1 MMLFL
6 LLFAI
11 VVLGL
16 CCLPAFRTGL
26 KARRIHVGLVVFACL
41 LLFIFSLSALSD
53 SHSDQALHK
62 PSQTTVRK
70 KADQSDKAFSSTVSS
85 SSQASKQAS
94 SKTFSSAS
102 STVSAVKD
110 ENHDFQ
116 GFVQKPLSF
125 RHQKQLQLASLDAL
139 GRARNSHI
147 QLRNSDEP
155 AVKREPYLN
164 YDPAGWHNYRF
175 FYRSHDGQTKMA
187 WLMNRGHLVGYQFS
201 GLNDEGRNLVAE
213 TAWLNTGNYVGT
225 DVENTDSMLFY
236 EEGLDNWLSLHPD
249 YYLDYQV
256 TPLYQGNELVPR
268 QVRLAYVGIDN
279 QGRTL
284 PITLDAAKE
293 QEGNGDARLVYLNNQ
308 SPNAKL
314 DYQSGRAVNTVAN
327 GHSQAA
333 VISSSK
339 PVANP
344 NTSTDPHQRIVYVT
358 GNGKSSVY
366 WYSEDAMPSN
376 TNKSR
381 VIQMTEQQALDQH
394 KWHSK
399 TEP

>member
-1 MMLFL
+1 MLFL

-16 CCLPAFRTGL
+16 CCLPAFRAGL
-26 KARRIHVGLVVFACL
+26 KARRIHVGLVVFASLIL
-41 LLFIFSLSALSD
+41 LAFSFSAFSGG
-53 SHSDQALHK
+53 H
-62 PSQTTVRK
+62 
-70 KADQSDKAFSSTVSS
+70 SDKAVHRHAQTAFRQEADPSETTVSSTASS

-94 SKTFSSAS
+94 SQAAS
-102 STVSAVKD
+102 STSSVVSVVKD

-116 GFVQKPLSF
+116 GFVQKPLPF

-139 GRARNSHI
+139 GRARDSHI

-175 FYRSHDGQTKMA
+175 FYRSSDGQTKMA

-256 TPLYQGNELVPR
+256 TPLYQGSELVPR
-268 QVRLAYVGIDN
+268 QVRLAYVGIDS

-284 PITLDAAKE
+284 PIILDAAKE
-293 QEGNGDARLVYLNNQ
+293 QEGNGDARIVYLNNQ

-314 DYQSGRAVNTVAN
+314 DYQSGQAVNTVPN
-327 GHSQAA
+327 GRSQAA
-333 VISSSK
+333 AISSSK
-339 PVANP
+339 PAASP
-344 NTSTDPHQRIVYVT
+344 NTSADPHQRIVYVT
-358 GNGKSSVY
+358 GDGRSPVY

-394 KWHSK
+394 KRHSK